1 MSLKENKKKI
11 KNLKK
16 MFIKS
21 CFNESWEVMDN
32 HQYSGYSCKYFSIIT
47 ISDKIYLKANLN
59 PELINPID
67 IGIFKF
73 YFYFLF
79 FIVKRSSKNFIKNEK
94 LSKLSKISDEFFDKN
109 KELKRDSKLDEILN

>member
-21 CFNESWEVMDN
+21 CFNESWEVTAN
-32 HQYSGYSCKYFSIIT
+32 RYSCKYFSIVT

-109 KELKRDSKLDEILN
+109 KELKRDNKLEEILK